1 MVFFLGFICSQLQ
14 ICMFTGGCCN
24 DCMGRMPY
32 ATLIATVMC
41 ILGVGVFCF
50 TVYRTATLS
59 ALMFDHVFHFRLAW

>member
-1 MVFFLGFICSQLQ
+1 MIA
-14 ICMFTGGCCN
+14 GGCCN

-50 TVYRTATLS
+50 TVYRGATLS